1 MSLSALS
8 ESVVAYNIDLYSHLW
23 SYGSKKRCHYLHY
36 LKVLLHII
44 LIYIVIYGLM
54 NRKSYI
60 RPHLRQFLITYFH
73 CMAIATKKNI
83 SKAMIPD
90 DQILKQMSLSALSES
105 VVAYNIDLYSHLWSY
120 GPKKPSRKFQ
130 TPCEMTKKNFNTHN
144 ITILSLSWLAI
155 HVVGKKNHYVGVV
168 KNPNL
173 IYTVLR

>member
-23 SYGSKKRCHYLHY
+23 SYGSKKATKKNISKEMIPDDQI
-36 LKVLLHII
+36 LKQMSLSALSESVVTYNIDLYSHLW
-44 LIYIVIYGLM
+44 
-54 NRKSYI
+54 SYESKK
-60 RPHLRQFLITYFH
+60 
-73 CMAIATKKNI
+73 ATKKNI

-144 ITILSLSWLAI
+144 ITILSLSWLQ
-155 HVVGKKNHYVGVV
+155 KKNIF
-168 KNPNL
+168 KDKIPDDQIL
-173 IYTVLR
+173 KRK